1 MALLNYITFFKIFTF
16 TNISM
21 FAISSMAQNVSRW
34 KITLDNSIQWHIN
47 DSNIPHEDHIEMS
60 GKTMSA
66 VLRYGVNSEGEFVL
80 NKSLVWPLLRTIPNN
95 THASL
100 MRRYDWNPLDGITV
114 NGRSLQKNEKVE
126 DIILRGK
133 MLVKSKV
140 NQPHNGQWEI
150 IREYLPSTELP
161 ALIELYKIVNIG
173 KNKLSIEVPY
183 NGFTAQTDPKKG
195 VEGSYI
201 IEGRLYQNGYFTLQP
216 GDTLCFSA
224 SISAYDLN
232 NDLGII
238 NTQKERKKR
247 DSLVNV
253 WMNNLVLETPDSII
267 NNMFAFSKIRACE
280 SIYETQGG
288 PMHGPGGESYYAAI
302 WANDQAEYIN
312 PYFPYIG
319 YTYGNSS
326 ALNAFQHF
334 ARFINNEWKP
344 LPSSIIAEG
353 VDVWAGVGDRGDA
366 AMVAYGASRY
376 ALSLGNRQIAELLWP
391 LIVWCLDYCNY
402 KLNEEGVVA
411 SDTDELEN
419 RFESGDAN
427 LCTSSLYYDALISA
441 SYLAKELMKGSKIV
455 KLYQKRAQNLRKN
468 IDNYFAAKV
477 EGFDTYAY
485 YKGNKILRSWICIPL
500 TVGIDE
506 RAKGTIQALFSS
518 RLWTENGLL
527 TEAGGETFWDR
538 STLYALRGVYIAGE
552 TEKATE
558 YLHNYSQSRLLGEHV
573 PYAIEAWPEG
583 EQRHLSA
590 ESGLYGRIITE
601 GLFGIRPIGF
611 GSFSLTPRL
620 PQTWDKMALR
630 RIGAFGT
637 SFDLEISRSI
647 ITNKLQVKVI
657 DQSKE
662 TTYVLEDG
670 DTINVNLR

>member
-1 MALLNYITFFKIFTF
+1 
-16 TNISM
+16 M